1 MSSGFLSF
9 TIAAGIAGMAAG
21 CGARSPAGPSSVA
34 VAEPPAPIAVAGVS
48 PAVGSTSGS
57 TPLKI
62 AGSGFQTGATVTID
76 GITIPVAVADDRAT
90 IRFRTPPHAAG
101 MVELVVT
108 NPDGGEA
115 RLAGAYVYVPAASFD
130 FDGEWAGAAADLD
143 LRFTVQDGAL
153 VSVSCGASGP
163 VAFSPAPAVNQ
174 GEFSIVAAD
183 GRGISARIVSATD
196 AVGTINLAPCRST
209 NWTAKRVT

>member
-9 TIAAGIAGMAAG
+9 TIAAGIAAMTAG
-21 CGARSPAGPSSVA
+21 CGARSPAGPSPVA
-34 VAEPPAPIAVAGVS
+34 AAEPAAPIAIAGVS

-76 GITIPVAVADDRAT
+76 GLTIPGAVADDRAT
-90 IRFRTPPHAAG
+90 IRFRTPPHPAG
-101 MVELVVT
+101 VVELIVT

-115 RLAGAYVYVPAASFD
+115 RLAGAYVYVPPASFD
-130 FDGEWAGAAADLD
+130 FDGEWTGAAANLD

-163 VAFSPAPAVNQ
+163 VAFSPPPAVKE

-183 GRGISARIVSATD
+183 GTGISARIVSASD

>member
-1 MSSGFLSF
+1 MSSRFLSF
-9 TIAAGIAGMAAG
+9 TIAAGIAVMAAG

-34 VAEPPAPIAVAGVS
+34 AEPPAPIAVAGVS

-57 TPLKI
+57 TPVKI
-62 AGSGFQTGATVTID
+62 AGSGFQTGAIVTID
-76 GITIPVAVADDRAT
+76 GLTIPAAVANDRAT
-90 IRFRTPPHAAG
+90 IRFRTPPHPAG
-101 MVELVVT
+101 VVELIVT

-115 RLAGAYVYVPAASFD
+115 KLAGAYVYVPPASFD

-163 VAFSPAPAVNQ
+163 IAFLPAPAINE
-174 GEFSIVAAD
+174 GAFSIVAAD
-183 GRGISARIVSATD
+183 GTGISARIVSASD
-196 AVGTINLAPCRST
+196 AVGTINLAPCRSM
-209 NWTAKRVT
+209 NWTAKRLT